1 MYNTEGGG
9 NPMTYD
15 RYRIPKEPHGSQAW
29 LNQRYKD
36 KEGFRQISA
45 SAAAAIY
52 GLHPFVKQDQY
63 AAELLSGVAPT
74 PITPNAAMETGNR
87 LEDTII
93 QWAGDRLGVDFSTP
107 DELFCFAHDNG
118 ARLISTLDG
127 WNEETKHILE
137 VKTTSREYSGMLPD
151 YWRIQGIQQAICSDA
166 KRVTWA
172 IFDNTLRLTIVE
184 QNITQEELDD
194 HIEAS
199 AMWLNAIELGMTP
212 PGITYT
218 YETISTRYQQTT
230 ADPIELDPSVT
241 DLIAQLKHVKSELA
255 SYKDMEDRL
264 KAELCDLIGPNE
276 SATINGAV
284 VATWKGYKR
293 DWFDSKRF
301 QAENPDTYA
310 QYVKSSLS
318 RTLRLKGE

>member
-1 MYNTEGGG
+1 MKHE
-9 NPMTYD
+9 
-15 RYRIPKEPHGSQAW
+15 RYRIAKAPHGSQEW
-29 LNQRYKD
+29 LNQRYTD
-36 KEGFRQISA
+36 KYGHRQISA

-52 GLHPFVKQDQY
+52 GVHPFVKADQY

-74 PITPNAAMETGNR
+74 PIPPNAAMETGNR

-93 QWAGDRLGVDFSTP
+93 QWAGDRLGIKFETP
-107 DELFCFAHDNG
+107 EEMFCYNNTNG

-127 WNEETKHILE
+127 WNEDTKHILE
-137 VKTTSREYSGMLPD
+137 VKTTSREYSGTLPD

-166 KRVTWA
+166 NRVTWA
-172 IFDNTLRLTIVE
+172 IFDNTLRLTLVE
-184 QNITQEELDD
+184 QDITEEEMEE

-199 AMWLNAIELGMTP
+199 AIWLNAIELGMNP
-212 PGITYT
+212 PGITYS
-218 YETISTRYQQTT
+218 YETISTRYQNTT
-230 ADPIELDPSVT
+230 SEPTELDESVA

-255 SYKDMEDRL
+255 SYKALEDKL
-264 KAELCDLIGPNE
+264 KAELCDLIGPFE
-276 SATINGAV
+276 SATINGNV

-301 QAENPDTYA
+301 QSENPDLYN
-310 QYVKSSLS
+310 QYVKTTTS